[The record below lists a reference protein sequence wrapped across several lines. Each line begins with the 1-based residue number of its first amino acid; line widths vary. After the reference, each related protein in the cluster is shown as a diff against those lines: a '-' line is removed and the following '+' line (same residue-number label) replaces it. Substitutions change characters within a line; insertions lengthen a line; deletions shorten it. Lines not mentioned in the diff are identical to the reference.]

1 MSYLDLPT
9 MQKFCLLAGFGTLL
23 RHLRLRPDRP
33 YSAPY
38 RAQDLFQLL
47 GDALPS
53 RERRPQRDR
62 NDN

>member
-1 MSYLDLPT
+1 